1 MARAALALFWLGL
14 AASHALA
21 ATLIVKIEAVS
32 PRGGNLRV
40 ALYDNTSYEGHD
52 ADPVADRVVNA
63 VAPETIVEF
72 DGVAPG
78 TYAIK
83 MFQDVNR
90 NGKFDLNVI
99 GLRGEP
105 FGFSNDARPLFDQ
118 PPFDAA
124 KFTIGSGKRTIMI
137 RLRHWFSQTTVPQ
150 AASGLGTELAFA
162 TVTRAK

>member
-1 MARAALALFWLGL
+1 MNGRIKGMARAALALFWLGL

-90 NGKFDLNVI
+90 NGKFDMNVI
-99 GLRGEP
+99 GLPGEP

-118 PPFDAA
+118 PSFDAA
-124 KFTIGSGKRTIMI
+124 KFTIGSSKRTIMI
-137 RLRHWFSQTTVPQ
+137 RLRHWFSDNRKTSS
-150 AASGLGTELAFA
+150 ASLT
-162 TVTRAK
+162 